1 MNAQKNQT
9 TRLAPPE
16 AGWMEHID
24 QIYSGRWVNS
34 QTGKTAPHCGVRTIE
49 IAESLEGREAELVRA
64 AALEGKTALVA
75 DENTWDAAGNRIARN
90 LKKEGIAP
98 TEIILKGRPKANLPA
113 VEALGKQ
120 LEGFQSVIAVG
131 SGTVNDLVKYV
142 TAQDRRDYCV
152 FGTAASM
159 DGYTST
165 TASISLP
172 SGLKKSLPAQIPR
185 GVFLDIGVI
194 ASAPSFLAAAGY
206 GDCMCNSVAR
216 IDWWMSHRLLG
227 SYFSL
232 EPYLIAETERE
243 AFQEIAPGIATGD
256 IVAIGYLVRSLVL
269 SGIGVAFTGSSH
281 HGSMGEHQISHYI
294 DCFAGHRHPGS
305 LHGEQVGVASLSMSR
320 IQQWF
325 LDQSTPPLLQ
335 PTKIDPDDMARRMGP
350 DIADQCIPEYRAKAL
365 DESGAEQMNQRL
377 AEIWTELKAECL
389 EFVEATETMTQSLRL
404 AGGATTA
411 AELEVPVDFY
421 REAVRHGHEMR
432 NRFSF
437 ADLACDAGLL
447 DEFAAAEG

>member
-1 MNAQKNQT
+1 
-9 TRLAPPE
+9 
-16 AGWMEHID
+16 MEYID
-24 QIYSGRWVNS
+24 QIYSGRWINP
-34 QTGKTAPHCGVRTIE
+34 QTGETAPHCGVRTIE
-49 IAESLEGREAELVRA
+49 IAESLEGREADLVRT

-90 LKKEGIAP
+90 LKKEGITP

-120 LEGFQSVIAVG
+120 LEDFQSVIAVG

-142 TAQDRRDYCV
+142 TAQDQRDYCV

-194 ASAPSFLAAAGY
+194 ASAPSFLSAAGY

-227 SYFSL
+227 THFSL
-232 EPYLIAETERE
+232 EPYLIAETER
-243 AFQEIAPGIATGD
+243 AVFQEIAPGIAAGD
-256 IVAIGYLVRSLVL
+256 IVAVGYLVRSLVL

-335 PTKIDPDDMARRMGP
+335 PTKIDYDDMMRRMGP
-350 DIADQCIPEYRAKAL
+350 DIVDQCIQEYRAKAL
-365 DESGAEQMNQRL
+365 DENGSEQMNQRL
-377 AEIWTELKAECL
+377 AEIWTELKDECL
-389 EFVEATETMTQSLRL
+389 EIVEATETMTQNLSL

-411 AELEVPVDFY
+411 EELGVPVDFY